1 MYLKCLL
8 DKSDTTCQG
17 WVVHPGGG
25 CPMCHVAVLLFDMI
39 RVSHRFENYL
49 SHEKGIGKIFD
60 QILEYP
66 KDAHSKA
73 CLHKSIWIVIGNYL
87 ENGID
92 DNEDIDFIDIVKNIG
107 THLMSGAYTK
117 IKEIETSAKVTE
129 DGDGADQAADNGAL
143 LSEE

>member
-8 DKSDTTCQG
+8 DKSDTCDLI
-17 WVVHPGGG
+17 HPGGG
-25 CPMCHVAVLLFDMI
+25 CPICNVAVLLVDMI